1 MAPVPFI
8 FLICFAQVLGM
19 AGNAT
24 FPALLPTFQ
33 AEWNLSNTEAGWI
46 SGVYYG
52 GYAVIVPFLVASTD
66 RRDPAKIYLVSSLL
80 GGFAAL
86 GFAFLAEGLW
96 TAVLFRLLGGVSL
109 AGTYMVGLKL
119 LTDRI
124 SGETQSRGVAWYTA
138 TFALGSSVSI
148 LLAGEMAAL
157 GGWRLA
163 YAVAG
168 GSTFAAAAMVW
179 TLARIVPPLPEAA
192 APIRDGRSTLNLL
205 PALRNRKA
213 LGFNLG
219 YACHVWELFSL
230 RAWFVAYFTFA
241 LALHGLEDLGGWTP
255 TQVVTAFSIIGL
267 PASVLGNEAALRFGR
282 RPTIVV
288 VMLASAVLA
297 VLVGFGPGWPLWA
310 LLILLTLYSIA
321 VMGDSAALTSG
332 AVAAADP
339 QRRGATMAVH
349 SLLGFTAGFLGPLA
363 FGGVLDLAGGEQR
376 VLAWGL
382 AFTLSGVAV
391 ALGPLLLWLISRKSR
406 AV

>member
-1 MAPVPFI
+1 MGAVPFI
-8 FLICFAQVLGM
+8 FLICLAQVLGM
-19 AGNAT
+19 ASNAT
-24 FPALLPTFQ
+24 FPALLPGFQ
-33 AEWNLSNTEAGWI
+33 AEWGLSNTEAGWI
-46 SGVYYG
+46 SGIYYG
-52 GYAVIVPFLVASTD
+52 GYVAAVPVLVASTD
-66 RRDPAKIYLVSSLL
+66 RRDPAKIYLLSSLL
-80 GGFAAL
+80 GAAAAL

-96 TAVLFRLLGGVSL
+96 TALLFRVLGGVSL

-119 LTDRI
+119 LTDRV
-124 SGETQSRGVAWYTA
+124 SGSTQSRGVAWYTA
-138 TFALGSSVSI
+138 TFALGSSISI

-168 GSTFAAAAMVW
+168 LATFGAAAMVW
-179 TLARIVPPLPEAA
+179 TLAKAVPPLPDAVQ
-192 APIRDGRSTLNLL
+192 APSDGRSALNLR

-241 LALHGLEDLGGWTP
+241 LALHGLDDLGGWTP

-267 PASVLGNEAALRFGR
+267 PASVLGNELALRFGR
-282 RPTIVV
+282 APVIAV
-288 VMLASAVLA
+288 VMFASAGLA
-297 VLVGFGPGWPLWA
+297 VLVGFGAAWPLWL
-310 LLILLTLYSIA
+310 LLILLTLYNVT
-321 VMGDSAALTSG
+321 VMGDSASLTAG

-339 QRRGATMAVH
+339 GRRGATMAVH

-363 FGGVLDLAGGEQR
+363 FGAVLDLAGGEER

-382 AFTLSGVAV
+382 AFTAAGLGA
-391 ALGPLLLWLISRKSR
+391 ALGPLLLWVAARK
-406 AV
+406 A

>member
-1 MAPVPFI
+1 MAPLPLI
-8 FLICFAQVLGM
+8 FLICLAQVLGM

-33 AEWNLSNTEAGWI
+33 AEWSLSNTEAGWI
-46 SGVYYG
+46 SGIYYG
-52 GYAVIVPFLVASTD
+52 GYVTAVPFLVASTD
-66 RRDPAKIYLVSSLL
+66 SRDPARIYLVSSLL

-96 TAVLFRLLGGVSL
+96 TALLFRFLGGVSL

-124 SGETQSRGVAWYTA
+124 SGSTQTRGVAWYTA
-138 TFALGSSVSI
+138 TFALGSSTSI
-148 LLAGEMAAL
+148 LLAGEMAVL
-157 GGWRLA
+157 GGWQLA
-163 YAVAG
+163 YAVSG
-168 GSTFAAAAMVW
+168 LSTFAAAAMVW
-179 TLARIVPPLPEAA
+179 AIAKAVPPLEEVAKAPPE
-192 APIRDGRSTLNLL
+192 DGKSSLNLL

-230 RAWFVAYFTFA
+230 RAWFVAYLTFA
-241 LALHGLEDLGGWTP
+241 LALHGLDSLGGWSP
-255 TQVVTAFSIIGL
+255 TQLVTVLSILGL

-282 RPTIVV
+282 RRVIFT
-288 VMLASAVLA
+288 VMLGSAVLA
-297 VLVGFGPGWPLWA
+297 VLVGFGPAWPLW
-310 LLILLTLYSIA
+310 LLMTLLVVYSIA
-321 VMGDSAALTSG
+321 VMGDSAALTAG

-339 QRRGATMAVH
+339 ARRGATMAVH

-363 FGGVLDLAGGEQR
+363 FGAVLDLAGGEQR

-382 AFTLSGVAV
+382 AFTLAGAGV
-391 ALGPLLLWLISRKSR
+391 ALGPLLLWLAARK
-406 AV
+406 A

>member
-1 MAPVPFI
+1 MGPVPLI

-19 AGNAT
+19 ASNAT

-33 AEWNLSNTEAGWI
+33 AAWGLSNTEAGWI
-46 SGVYYG
+46 SGIYYA
-52 GYAVIVPFLVASTD
+52 GYVAAVPYLVASTD
-66 RRDPAKIYLVSSLL
+66 RRDPARIYLFSSLL
-80 GGFAAL
+80 GGCAAL

-96 TAVLFRLLGGVSL
+96 TALVFRFLGGISL

-124 SGETQSRGVAWYTA
+124 SGTTQSRGVAWYTA
-138 TFALGSSVSI
+138 TFALGSSTSI
-148 LLAGEMAAL
+148 LLAGEMAAF
-157 GGWRLA
+157 GGWQLA

-168 GSTFAAAAMVW
+168 LTTFAAAALVW
-179 TLARIVPPLPEAA
+179 ILAKAVPPLPEAA
-192 APIRDGRSTLNLL
+192 AQQAGNGRAALTFL

-282 RPTIVV
+282 GRVIA
-288 VMLASAVLA
+288 VMMLGSALLA
-297 VLVGFGPGWPLWA
+297 VLVGFGPAWPLW
-310 LLILLTLYSIA
+310 LLLLLLTVYNIT
-321 VMGDSAALTSG
+321 VMGDSAALTAG

-339 QRRGATMAVH
+339 QRRGATMAIH

-363 FGGVLDLAGGEQR
+363 FGAVLDLAGGEQR

-382 AFTLSGVAV
+382 AFTLSGLGA
-391 ALGPLLLWLISRKSR
+391 ALGPLLLWLVARR
-406 AV
+406 A